1 MKNRTI
7 DSLYILKALAMIFVL
22 LIHFKLA
29 GKQYIEP
36 ILRTGVPIFFVIS
49 GYFLYS
55 SSKEKLKQKIYK
67 SIKKIILLIIFFQTI
82 YAVFNIHI
90 NISQYEFNNFSFWMR
105 LIVYGDNIA
114 GHLWFLNSYLW
125 ALVFF
130 LLCVYIG
137 VLSTSF
143 YISVFVIFL
152 IICFS
157 FGQYKPI
164 LGLMF
169 DYKDFYIPYIFL
181 SVPLFIAG
189 FLCRKYENKLCDVIG
204 KKIIFLLLV
213 SIILSY
219 TEHRILSYLSIYS
232 GNVMIS
238 TCILTIVLLMT
249 SLIYK
254 KYFQSRYRYLVNL
267 GQYHSANIYY
277 WQFIP
282 SYFVVK
288 MLDNSLLADYNF
300 IFVFFVLL
308 LWSYFINKITNYIKK

>member
-1 MKNRTI
+1 MNNRTI

-22 LIHFKLA
+22 LIHFNLA

-36 ILRTGVPIFFVIS
+36 IFRTGVPIFFIIS

-55 SSKEKLKQKIYK
+55 SSKEKSKQKIYK

-90 NISQYEFNNFSFWMR
+90 NISQYKFSSFSFWMR
-105 LIVYGDNIA
+105 LIVYGDNIS

-130 LLCVYIG
+130 SFMCILGVFSTRSYI
-137 VLSTSF
+137 F
-143 YISVFVIFL
+143 VFVIFL

-164 LGLMF
+164 LGLKY

-181 SVPLFIAG
+181 SVPLFISG
-189 FLCRKYENKLCDVIG
+189 FLCRKYENKLCEVIG
-204 KKIIFLLLV
+204 KKVIFILLV
-213 SIILSY
+213 SIIISY

-254 KYFQSRYRYLVNL
+254 NYFQSKYKYLVSL

-282 SYFVVK
+282 SYFIVK
-288 MLDNSLLADYNF
+288 MLDDSLLADYNF